1 MRPSS
6 ALLAGVVLIL
16 LVPTQGARAQEA
28 SLEAGRKA
36 YENSEYATA
45 IALLKAAAA
54 KEPGNGELQLL
65 LTKAYLGA
73 EQIDAAVA
81 SGQRAVASN
90 PKNSEYH
97 NWLGQAYG
105 EKADHASM
113 FSAFPLARKTQKE
126 FETAVQLDERN
137 FDAAQNL
144 IEYDCTAPSVVGG
157 GEEKAQPLIQK
168 LLALDA
174 SQGHFAAGKCR
185 LQKKDVVAAE
195 AEFVQALESKPQSV
209 DIIQEMADYFANRG
223 AADRVLA
230 AADAA
235 QAAAPEDLRGPFF
248 RAVGWILNSEK
259 LPESEMILRDFIQAV
274 PRRPSYPGL
283 WSAHYW
289 LGQLYEKQKN
299 TAAAR
304 GEYEAALKLNAK
316 YKKAQDARKRL
327 GKS

>member
-1 MRPSS
+1 MRSCS
-6 ALLAGVVLIL
+6 ALLAGAFL
-16 LVPTQGARAQEA
+16 LLFAPTPCLLAQDT

-45 IALLKAAAA
+45 IELLKAAAA
-54 KEPGNGELQLL
+54 KEPGNGEIQLL

-73 EQIDAAVA
+73 QQIDAAVA
-81 SGQRAVASN
+81 SGEKAVAIN
-90 PKNSEYH
+90 PKNSEFH

-113 FSAFPLARKTQKE
+113 FSAPSLARKTQKE
-126 FETAVQLDERN
+126 FQTAVQLDERN

-144 IEYDCTAPSVVGG
+144 VEYDCQAPSFVGG
-157 GEEKAQPLIQK
+157 GEDKAQPLIQK

-185 LQKKDVVAAE
+185 LQKKDVPAAE
-195 AEFVQALESKPQSV
+195 AEFVKALESKPKSL
-209 DIIQEMADYFANRG
+209 DIIQEMAAYFANHG
-223 AADRVLA
+223 AADRVLQ

-235 QAAAPEDLRGPFF
+235 QAAAPEDPRAPFF
-248 RAVGWILNSEK
+248 RALGWILKGEK
-259 LPESEMILRDFIQAV
+259 LPEAEKILRNFMQVV
-274 PRRPSYPGL
+274 PRRPSYPEL

-299 TAAAR
+299 KAAAR

-316 YKKAQDARKRL
+316 YKKAQDALKHL
-327 GKS
+327 GE

>member
-6 ALLAGVVLIL
+6 ALLTGLL
-16 LVPTQGARAQEA
+16 LVLVAQAPAARAQEA

-54 KEPGNGELQLL
+54 KEPGNGEIQLL
-65 LTKAYLGA
+65 LTKAHLGA

-81 SGQRAVASN
+81 SGERAVAIN

-144 IEYDCTAPSVVGG
+144 IEYDCTAPPVVGG
-157 GEEKAQPLIQK
+157 GEEKAKPLIQK

-185 LQKKDVVAAE
+185 LQKKDVTAAE
-195 AEFVQALESKPQSV
+195 AEFVKALESKPNSV
-209 DIIQEMADYFANRG
+209 DIIQEMAAYFANRG
-223 AADRVLA
+223 AAERVLA

-248 RAVGWILNSEK
+248 RAVGWILKSEK
-259 LPESEMILRDFIQAV
+259 LPESEMILRNFIQAV

-304 GEYEAALKLNAK
+304 SEYEAALKLNAK
-316 YKKAQDARKRL
+316 YKKAQDALKHL